1 MDELFEFMRTQ
12 IKLKCGGFTR
22 YMYDKLPWDAQMFAL
37 VGPRGVGKTTL
48 FLQRIKNEHQKS
60 NALYVSLDHVYFAE
74 NSISA
79 VADEFCRMGG
89 THLYIDEV
97 HNYLNWSRELKNIY
111 DAHPDLHV
119 YFTGSSA
126 LDILA
131 GEADL
136 SRRASVH
143 LMQGLSF
150 REYLGLRHGID
161 FEPFTLQ
168 EIADGAVEIPGL
180 KHPLP
185 LFNEYLERGYYPFM
199 GRPAGDVL
207 VEQTINSTLQYD
219 IPLCANLSLATGRKL
234 KKLLVAIAESVPYA
248 PFSCAQIDKIP
259 P

>member
-1 MDELFEFMRTQ
+1 M
-12 IKLKCGGFTR
+12 
-22 YMYDKLPWDAQMFAL
+22 
-37 VGPRGVGKTTL
+37 
-48 FLQRIKNEHQKS
+48 QRIKNEHQKS

-74 NSISA
+74 KSISA

-168 EIADGAVEIPGL
+168 EIVDGAAEIPGL
-180 KHPLP
+180 EHPLP

-248 PFSCAQIDKIP
+248 PFFCAQIDKIP